1 MSAAITR
8 TEIRNTP
15 YALVRLDP
23 LRGGRLA
30 ARVGR
35 IIAGAL
41 ADQGALQSAIDAFKD
56 GLAVADTIMD
66 QPQLLAALA
75 GGVKNL
81 DAEGL
86 YDCAV
91 EFARGNLFAGDKK
104 LHDDHAFSSWFAE
117 HPDHLLLVLVWVL
130 RVNCAG
136 FFGLRAPA

>member
-1 MSAAITR
+1 MSAIVR
-8 TEIRNTP
+8 TEIRGTA
-15 YALVRLDP
+15 YAVARLDP
-23 LRGGRLA
+23 IRGGKLA

-35 IIAGAL
+35 VLAGAL
-41 ADQGALQSAIDAFKD
+41 ADQDAIMSAVEAFK
-56 GLAVADTIMD
+56 GGNAADTLMD

-81 DAEGL
+81 DAEAL
-86 YDCAV
+86 YDTAM

-104 LHDDHAFSSWFAE
+104 LHDDTAFNGYFTE

-136 FFGLRAPA
+136 FFGPRAPG